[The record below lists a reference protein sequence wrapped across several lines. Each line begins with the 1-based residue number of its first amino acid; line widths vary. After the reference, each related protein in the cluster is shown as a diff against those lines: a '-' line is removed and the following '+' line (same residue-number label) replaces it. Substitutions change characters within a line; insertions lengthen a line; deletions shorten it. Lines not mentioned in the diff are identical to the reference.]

1 MIQKGCKY
9 IRMKID
15 FYLMAHETFSMKNGA
30 NTIAVKR
37 DIFPAVPIFIS

>member
-15 FYLMAHETFSMKNGA
+15 SYLIAHENFSMKTGA
-30 NTIAVKR
+30 NTIVVKR